1 MTDLHASPA
10 ATPPDSRRTRTT
22 ALVVGVVLVAFVAL
36 LATRSNDQEVRREI
50 IGKSVPA
57 VAGTSLAGDR
67 VDVDT
72 WLGSWVVVN
81 FFATWCV
88 ECVQEHPELIEF
100 AERHD
105 DGRARVVSVAF
116 DNAPDDIRAF
126 FAERG
131 GEWPV
136 LADGVASVPL
146 DFGVVAVPETYL
158 VSPTGQVVAVF
169 ISGVTADQL
178 DRAIEAAGGIDA
190 AVPVAGGLGGGS

>member
-1 MTDLHASPA
+1 MTDLDAPAPA
-10 ATPPDSRRTRTT
+10 ARRARSTRTT
-22 ALVVGVVLVAFVAL
+22 AVVVGVVLLAFVAL
-36 LATRSNDQEVRREI
+36 LATRSNDDKVEREI
-50 IGKSVPA
+50 IGKAVPA
-57 VAGTSLAGDR
+57 VAGTSLAGEP

-72 WLGSWVVVN
+72 WRGSWVVVN

-100 AERHD
+100 SERHF
-105 DGRARVVSVAF
+105 DGRARVVSVGF
-116 DNAPDDIRAF
+116 DNDPEEIGAF

-131 GEWPV
+131 GTWPV
-136 LADGVASVPL
+136 LAEDVATVPL

-178 DRAIEAAGGIDA
+178 DEAIAQAGGIEAA
-190 AVPVAGGLGGGS
+190 S